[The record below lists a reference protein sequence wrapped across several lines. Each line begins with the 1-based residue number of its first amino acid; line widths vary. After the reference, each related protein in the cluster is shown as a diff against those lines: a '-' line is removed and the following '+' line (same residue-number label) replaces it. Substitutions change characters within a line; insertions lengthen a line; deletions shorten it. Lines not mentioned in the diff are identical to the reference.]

1 MILSTPEKRAQPR
14 VPFGALVEGGWLAA
28 GDTLFDK
35 TKSVQARVCADGSL
49 VTDKAQK
56 GSIHG
61 LGAAL
66 QNQPSCNGWQYWH
79 VTRDGKDVSIDQ
91 LRSEYRKSMQSD

>member
-1 MILSTPEKRAQPR
+1 M
-14 VPFGALVEGGWLAA
+14 PFGALVEGGWLAA

-35 TKSVQARVCADGSL
+35 TKSVRARVCADGSL

-61 LGAAL
+61 LGATL

-79 VTRDGKDVSIDQ
+79 VTRDGKDVSIDL
-91 LRSEYRKSMQSD
+91 LRAEYRKSMKAN